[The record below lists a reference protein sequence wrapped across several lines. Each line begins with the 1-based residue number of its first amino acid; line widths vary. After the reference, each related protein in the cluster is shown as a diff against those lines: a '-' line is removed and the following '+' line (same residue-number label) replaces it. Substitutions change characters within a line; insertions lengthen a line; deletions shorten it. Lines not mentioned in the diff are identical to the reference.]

1 MKKNKLLMQT
11 VVCLIMMTVFTYCGK
26 SGNPKIASCREEAA
40 DIMMHQMTAEEA
52 MNYGAALSSKLFAV
66 PEKMAAAITEANSRT
81 LYCEPIDERSSEAV
95 KQVHAAA
102 GGMVVASGRDKV
114 RGLYIEIRHDNAVS
128 VYGQLCDIGVV
139 ESERVQRGEIIGSY
153 DTNCGKDFFYEL
165 RKDVV

>member
-1 MKKNKLLMQT
+1 MKKNKLMMQT
-11 VVCLIMMTVFTYCGK
+11 AVCLIIITVFTFCGK
-26 SGNPKIASCREEAA
+26 SSNPKIASCREEAV
-40 DIMMHQMTAEEA
+40 DVMMHRMTTGEV
-52 MNYGAALSSKLFAV
+52 MNYGAVLSSKLFAV
-66 PEKMAAAITEANSRT
+66 PEKMAAAITEANSKT
-81 LYCEPIDERSSEAV
+81 LYCEPIDEKSSESV

-165 RKDVV
+165 REDVL